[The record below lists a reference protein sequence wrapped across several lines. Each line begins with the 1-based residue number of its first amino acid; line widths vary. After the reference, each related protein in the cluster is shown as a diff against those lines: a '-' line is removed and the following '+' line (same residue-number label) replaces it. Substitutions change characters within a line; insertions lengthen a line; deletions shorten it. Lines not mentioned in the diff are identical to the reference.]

1 MVITDEEGLIT
12 FINTQT
18 QNIFGYNKKELIGK
32 NLEILIPKRFVGNHY
47 KHIAN
52 FHSDPKL
59 RPMGEGLNLW
69 GLRKDGSEFPVEI
82 SLSPLKSNGA
92 THVIAAVRDISDK
105 RKSEATQKELE
116 DKLQLSKRMESLGL
130 LAGGVAHD
138 LNNILGPILA
148 YPDLI
153 LTELPKNTPVKN
165 DLMMI
170 KDAATYA
177 SNLINDMLTLARRG
191 KYSMASVSLNDIVN
205 SFFNSAKVSELNKNN
220 KDIEIIF
227 DLADDLNNIKG
238 SKTHLL
244 EVVMNLVINAFEAI
258 RKRKGTI
265 MISTYNEDVKPQS
278 LLYDDIVGGNY
289 SVLTIADTGR
299 GIKEEDLPHIFELF
313 YSKKTMGIS
322 GSGLG
327 LSIVWGIVKDHGGY
341 IDISAGKKKNTKFS
355 LFFPATDSD
364 EQPSRKD
371 ITNLEGNESILVVDD
386 ESKQRQVADRVL
398 SSLGYD
404 VKTLSTSAEAI
415 EYLKK
420 TKVALV
426 ILDMVMESEDAGLR
440 IYKKI
445 REFKPEQKTI
455 IISGFSESSYV
466 KKALKLGVG
475 SFTKKPYT
483 VETLGKVVRDELD
496 KNN

>member
-1 MVITDEEGLIT
+1 MVITNEEGLIT

-170 KDAATYA
+170 KDAATYT

-265 MISTYNEDVKPQS
+265 MISTYNVNVNPHA

-289 SVLTIADTGR
+289 SVL
-299 GIKEEDLPHIFELF
+299 
-313 YSKKTMGIS
+313 
-322 GSGLG
+322 
-327 LSIVWGIVKDHGGY
+327 
-341 IDISAGKKKNTKFS
+341 
-355 LFFPATDSD
+355 
-364 EQPSRKD
+364 
-371 ITNLEGNESILVVDD
+371 
-386 ESKQRQVADRVL
+386 
-398 SSLGYD
+398 
-404 VKTLSTSAEAI
+404 
-415 EYLKK
+415 
-420 TKVALV
+420 
-426 ILDMVMESEDAGLR
+426 
-440 IYKKI
+440 
-445 REFKPEQKTI
+445 
-455 IISGFSESSYV
+455 SYV
-466 KKALKLGVG
+466 RKFL
-475 SFTKKPYT
+475 
-483 VETLGKVVRDELD
+483 
-496 KNN
+496 